1 MTVPPSGH
9 PGDPGHPGDLLSAH
23 LDDELAPEVANAV
36 EAHVAGCPR
45 CAEELAELG
54 ATRLALR
61 TAPRLSA
68 PPGFARDLLRS
79 RRRASRRGA
88 ALALVAAS
96 VAVVAGLAL
105 APAHPDASA
114 DPPSLALRSQ
124 AARFEASAGGLTTT
138 SATSSLLAAPGAAA
152 ATTSPSAPPT
162 TSSTTP
168 TTSPGPGPGDA
179 GGDGDRSV
187 GERVGDAVGALLDA
201 IGG

>member
-1 MTVPPSGH
+1 MTVLP
-9 PGDPGHPGDLLSAH
+9 PGHPGDLLSAH
-23 LDDELAPEVANAV
+23 LDGELAPDVAAAV
-36 EAHVAGCPR
+36 EAHVSACPE

-61 TAPRLSA
+61 SAPRLSA
-68 PPGFARDLLRS
+68 PPGFARDLVRT

-96 VAVVAGLAL
+96 VAVVAGLVL
-105 APAHPDASA
+105 APGQPRRLGRPPEPRPAVAGLAVRGQRRRPD
-114 DPPSLALRSQ
+114 DHIGDVLA
-124 AARFEASAGGLTTT
+124 AGGARHGCRRGFDDHLDHDAHATTT
-138 SATSSLLAAPGAAA
+138 PTSTS
-152 ATTSPSAPPT
+152 TTSPPA
-162 TSSTTP
+162 
-168 TTSPGPGPGDA
+168 GAGGE